1 MMYNWTVGWVLPDGE
16 TINSA
21 WNGTL
26 SQAGSLA
33 TMANASWN
41 NELASGTS
49 TSFGFTAQYTG
60 SAAMPTSISCESP

>member
-1 MMYNWTVGWVLPDGE
+1 VRPHGE

-33 TMANASWN
+33 TMNNASWN
-41 NELASGTS
+41 STLAPGAS
-49 TSFGFTAQYTG
+49 TSFGFTANYTG
-60 SAAMPTSISCESP
+60 TATVPSSVSCESP